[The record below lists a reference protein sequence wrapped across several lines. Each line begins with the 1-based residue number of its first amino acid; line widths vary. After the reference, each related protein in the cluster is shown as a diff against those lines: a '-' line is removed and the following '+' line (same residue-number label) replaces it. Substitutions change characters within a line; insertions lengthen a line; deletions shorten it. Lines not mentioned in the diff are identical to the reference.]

1 MENIWSFSGEVVRL
15 KEHTYHDI
23 GATLTVR
30 GIAGRSN
37 EAATSIAELN
47 FFVPP
52 DIYQS
57 AKNDG
62 LRNYSK
68 IEMQGHFESWATATD
83 NNYRTSLKLYVDFL
97 KITKR

>member
-1 MENIWSFSGEVVRL
+1 M
-15 KEHTYHDI
+15 
-23 GATLTVR
+23 
-30 GIAGRSN
+30 
-37 EAATSIAELN
+37 
-47 FFVPP
+47 PP

-57 AKNDG
+57 AKDDG